1 MLVAIPALFFLFVW
15 LAAAIRVGL
24 RQGFI
29 VATVVATAGVVAVT
43 ELLSVAFS
51 LGRPGLF
58 VFWTAAMVVAALWFF
73 RPGERRRCRHRLPNL
88 RLGVGRTWA
97 IGRLEL
103 VGVAI
108 VLATVLL
115 VALVSPPN
123 NWESMASRMMR
134 VAMWLQ
140 QGSVAAYAT
149 PYLPQISQP
158 PLVSYHIAQLMGLGG
173 GDWFA
178 NVPEWLALAGCP
190 VAASLLARE
199 LKQGLRVQLVAAV
212 VAVTLPMALLQG
224 SSTQGN
230 LLAAYWVLCAVL
242 LLAQHLRSPARW
254 RLVCCGL
261 AAGFA
266 LLAAPTAFV
275 VLPAAAL
282 ALGLYG
288 GVARRQPRRAL
299 RALAA
304 AVALALVVNIGHL
317 ARNWL
322 VFDHPVSPMISGQMN
337 ERFDLT
343 VLMANLM
350 RNSLLHWSLPNAA
363 FGEQALS
370 AVSAALGGIPEPE
383 AATAGRTLEESRLPY
398 RIRETETPNFLH
410 HWLLV
415 ISAIGL
421 LTQLARGTASPPL
434 LNYLLAGWLAS
445 IVGFAAVLQWEYWNS
460 RHHTMLFMLGAPLAA
475 VFFGRAFGH
484 PRTPQRPSGEGRLR
498 AVPVTL
504 LIASVPWLLFK
515 ESAPL
520 LAAPAAGAAPASVF
534 ARSRAEGYFAQIG
547 GPSTYQSHVV
557 LADQVVALQ
566 QAEIGLDIGWTGGA
580 SWIQF
585 SYPLLALV
593 KERRKD
599 AEFSYTYVDA
609 ENPTATFQG
618 VRPRVL
624 VKAGGRLTPRHE
636 RYRRLW
642 TQPDG
647 TVILH
652 RRPRPLRVLRPDQL
666 ADRWS
671 RRLEAGICEA
681 AFGIDGPGTFF
692 HDDLLIYVGVRR
704 PNAAGERPLAIERW
718 SPPVVGQLFE
728 ASQRPLRRIRRLRS
742 FTMPQMWER
751 SNDDGTWTV
760 LANIGRGNEIIPKP
774 ADVGARL
781 RATTVSECG
790 GRRWHNTSAPSVPVL
805 PAMSS
810 AKPRRPVRREVPGQL
825 VVRAQLRA
833 AAVAPGGQRVTR
845 TEVAINHRQLPT
857 IASHDVVAIRF
868 NPARLVR
875 LHIADVAADGRVLWQ
890 QSLPIPEAL
899 ASGGE

>member
-1 MLVAIPALFFLFVW
+1 MLVAIPALFFLLVW

-29 VATVVATAGVVAVT
+29 VATVVATAGVVAAT
-43 ELLSVAFS
+43 ELLSLAVS
-51 LGRPGLF
+51 LGQPGLLA
-58 VFWTAAMVVAALWFF
+58 FWAAAGVVAALWFL
-73 RPGERRRCRHRLPNL
+73 RPSEWQRCGHGLPNL
-88 RLGVGRTWA
+88 RLGIGRAWA
-97 IGRLEL
+97 IGRPEL

-134 VAMWLQ
+134 AAMWLQ

-158 PLVSYHIAQLMGLGG
+158 PLVSYQIAQLMGLGG

-178 NVPEWLALAGCP
+178 NVPEWLALVGCP
-190 VAASLLARE
+190 TAASLLARE
-199 LKQGLRVQLVAAV
+199 LKQGLRVQLLAAV

-224 SSTQGN
+224 SSTQAN

-266 LLAAPTAFV
+266 LLAASTAFV
-275 VLPAAAL
+275 VLPAAAVV
-282 ALGLYG
+282 LGLYG

-337 ERFDLT
+337 EQLDLT

-383 AATAGRTLEESRLPY
+383 AATAGPTLEERRLPY

-410 HWLLV
+410 HWLLA

-421 LTQLARGTASPPL
+421 LIQLARRGASPPL

-445 IVGFAAVLQWEYWNS
+445 IVAFSAVLQWEYWNS
-460 RHHTMLFMLGAPLAA
+460 RHHTVLFMLGVPLAA
-475 VFFGRAFGH
+475 VFLGRALGR
-484 PRTPQRPSGEGRLR
+484 PRQPPSGDWRLR
-498 AVPVTL
+498 TVPLAL

-547 GPSTYQSHVV
+547 GPSTYGRHVV
-557 LADQVVALQ
+557 LADQIVALQ
-566 QAEIGLDIGWTGGA
+566 QAEIGLDIGWSGGA

-585 SYPLLALV
+585 SYPLLALI
-593 KERRKD
+593 KERRED
-599 AEFSYTYVDA
+599 AEFSYVYIDA
-609 ENPTATFQG
+609 ENPTAILQG
-618 VRPRVL
+618 ARPRVL
-624 VKAGGRLTPRHE
+624 VKAGGSLTPRHE

-647 TVILH
+647 TMVL
-652 RRPRPLRVLRPDQL
+652 RRWPRGLRVLRPDQL

-681 AFGIDGPGTFF
+681 VLGTDGPGVFLY
-692 HDDLLIYVGVRR
+692 DDLLIYVGVRR
-704 PNAAGERPLAIERW
+704 PNAAGERPAVMEQWVTPIA
-718 SPPVVGQLFE
+718 GQPFQ
-728 ASQRPLRRIRRLRS
+728 ASQSPLRNTRPLRS
-742 FTMPQMWER
+742 FAMRPMWER
-751 SNDDGTWTV
+751 TNDDGAWTV
-760 LANIGRGNEIIPKP
+760 LANVGRGIEIIPKP

-790 GRRWHNTSAPSVPVL
+790 GRRWYSTSAPSAPVVP
-805 PAMSS
+805 ATSFARS
-810 AKPRRPVRREVPGQL
+810 RRPVRQEAPEQL
-825 VVRAQLRA
+825 VVRGERRASA
-833 AAVAPGGQRVTR
+833 AAAGKQRATR
-845 TEVAINHRQLPT
+845 AEIALHHRQIPT
-857 IASHDVVAIRF
+857 IAALDIAAIRF
-868 NPARLVR
+868 NPAHLVR
-875 LHIADVAADGRVLWQ
+875 LHIVDVAADGRVLWQ
-890 QSLPIPEAL
+890 QSLPLPEAL
-899 ASGGE
+899 ASGSD

>member
-1 MLVAIPALFFLFVW
+1 MLVAIPALFFLLVW

-43 ELLSVAFS
+43 ELLSVAVS
-51 LGRPGLF
+51 LGRPGLL
-58 VFWTAAMVVAALWFF
+58 VFWTAAAVVAALWFL
-73 RPGERRRCRHRLPNL
+73 RRSERQRCRHRLPNL
-88 RLGVGRTWA
+88 RLGIGRAWA

-123 NWESMASRMMR
+123 SWESMADGMMR

-149 PYLPQISQP
+149 PSLAQIYRP
-158 PLVSYHIAQLMGLGG
+158 PLVSYQIAQLLSLGG

-199 LKQGLRVQLVAAV
+199 LMQRLRVQLVAAV

-254 RLVCCGL
+254 RLVCCGS

-266 LLAAPTAFV
+266 LLAASTAFV
-275 VLPAAAL
+275 VLPAAAV

-299 RALAA
+299 VALAA
-304 AVALALVVNIGHL
+304 AVAIALVVNVGHL

-322 VFDHPVSPMISGQMN
+322 VFDHPVSPMVSGQMN

-350 RNSLLHWSLPNAA
+350 RNSLVHWSLPSAA
-363 FGEQALS
+363 FGERTLS

-383 AATAGRTLEESRLPY
+383 AATAGLPLEESRLPY
-398 RIRETETPNFLH
+398 RIGETETPNFLH

-415 ISAIGL
+415 ASAIGL
-421 LTQLARGTASPPL
+421 LMQLVRRGASPPL
-434 LNYLLAGWLAS
+434 LSYLLAGWLAS
-445 IVGFAAVLQWEYWNS
+445 VVGFSAVLQWQYWGS

-475 VFFGRAFGH
+475 VFLGRAFGC
-484 PRTPQRPSGEGRLR
+484 PRTPQRPRGDWRLR
-498 AVPVTL
+498 GASLVL

-520 LAAPAAGAAPASVF
+520 LAAPAAGTQSASIF
-534 ARSRAEGYFAQIG
+534 ARSRAEAYFAQIG
-547 GPSTYQSHVV
+547 GPSSYRDHVV
-557 LADQVVALQ
+557 LADQIVALQ
-566 QAEIGLDIGWTGGA
+566 QAEIGLDISWSGGA
-580 SWIQF
+580 SWIRF

-593 KERRKD
+593 RERRED
-599 AEFSYTYVDA
+599 AEFSYVYIDA
-609 ENPTATFQG
+609 EDPTAIFQDA
-618 VRPRVL
+618 RPRVL
-624 VKAGGRLTPRHE
+624 VKAGGPLTFRHE

-647 TVILH
+647 TMIL
-652 RRPRPLRVLRPDQL
+652 RRWPRPLRVLRPDQL

-671 RRLEAGICEA
+671 RRIEAGICEA
-681 AFGIDGPGTFF
+681 ALGADGPGAFL

-704 PNAAGERPLAIERW
+704 PNAVGERPPVVELW
-718 SPPVVGQLFE
+718 SPPIAGQPFQ
-728 ASQRPLRRIRRLRS
+728 ASQGALGRTRLLRS
-742 FTMPQMWER
+742 FAMPPMWER
-751 SNDDGTWTV
+751 SNDDGAWTV
-760 LANIGRGNEIIPKP
+760 LANTGRGNEIIPKP

-781 RATTVSECG
+781 RATMVSDCG
-790 GRRWHNTSAPSVPVL
+790 GRRWYSTSAPSPPVAAATSWARSGRSL
-805 PAMSS
+805 RQEAP
-810 AKPRRPVRREVPGQL
+810 EQL
-825 VVRAQLRA
+825 VVRAERRASA
-833 AAVAPGGQRVTR
+833 AAGRRRVTR
-845 TEVAINHRQLPT
+845 PEIALNHRQVPT
-857 IASHDVVAIRF
+857 LVTLAVVAIRF
-868 NPARLVR
+868 DPKRLVR
-875 LHIADVAADGRVLWQ
+875 LHIADVAPDGRVLWQ

-899 ASGGE
+899 ASAGE